1 MGAFLHQLAQA
12 IWRQHGTALR
22 EVAVVLPSQRAGLY
36 LHKWLAQV
44 AGKPLWSPQMFTMG
58 SFMETLSGLRPLA
71 TEELLFEG
79 YEAFRKAEGAHAQ
92 GIGDFMQWGSTT
104 LADISE
110 ADAYGVDLDSYY
122 RDLRSWEELDIT
134 FNHDP
139 LSRGQER
146 MVRYWAMV
154 GRMHRLLNEQLMA
167 MGAGTTGLIERT
179 AAQRLAEQGHRWEAV
194 WFAGLNALTRSQHNV
209 LSQFKLQGK
218 AHFAW
223 DADRYYLERNEQEAG
238 QHLRKAMAAF
248 GPGTVPVADSLA
260 GAGKRLQAV
269 RAPNDVAQ
277 AWVAAELLKNT
288 PATERARTAV
298 VLADESLLVL
308 LLEALPPDIGPLNIT
323 MGLAVAQLPV
333 GSYLDALHRLY
344 TGMRAGHGFFLG
356 DIERFL
362 GHPFLAARNG
372 PGAVAAALKAVH
384 AEGRAYHGAGALQ
397 AIMAG
402 AQLPAAAVSVFAELH
417 DVRGQLPQITAKA
430 LAWAKENMAGDPF
443 VTEQIYQAS
452 LVVRRVHLLL
462 GRYGHQLDI
471 QAYATLFQRLLRAA
485 RIGFYGE
492 PLAGVQVMGM
502 LEARALD
509 FERLVLVGV
518 QEGTLPANTSE
529 RSFIPFELRRHHGMM
544 LRDANDAVQAY
555 NFMRMLQRAEDATLT
570 WAEGEE
576 AQGPSRFILQLQHEL
591 FRGHG
596 RELPVLDAR
605 VPLPPTVEKRIV
617 SVRKDAAVL
626 QALRKRLGRGLTPS
640 ALGEWLSCPL
650 SFHFKQVMGLS
661 EIESFSSRI
670 APNILGAALHNA
682 VESLYGPYLGR
693 PLQPADLA
701 PGLESIGAQLRNE
714 LLKHVSA
721 EQLGTGEPMLQ
732 YHMATRAAQRF
743 VRAELHSLE
752 DGQVLTVLEQE
763 SDLAM
768 ELAPASAEI
777 GTPVVIKGR
786 LDRVDRA
793 DGVLR
798 ILDMKTGKVNL
809 PSLHLK
815 ELDLQELKRGDKRYA
830 AQLLVYAWL
839 YLNQHPEVQEVQAGL
854 LPLQHAESNKP
865 VMLSIGKN
873 RSITRGQ
880 LPGITEL
887 LCTVV
892 REMMDPQVPVEHDPE
907 SKFCVFCLA

>member
-1 MGAFLHQLAQA
+1 MSAFLHQLAQA
-12 IWRQHGTALR
+12 LWQQHGTALR

-44 AGKPLWSPQMFTMG
+44 AGKPLWSPQVFTMG
-58 SFMETLSGLRPLA
+58 SFMEELSGLRALA

-79 YEAFRKAEGAHAQ
+79 YEAYRKAEGTGAQ
-92 GIGDFMQWGSTT
+92 GIGDFMQWGGTT

-110 ADAYGVDLDSYY
+110 ADAYAVDLDSYY

-134 FNHDP
+134 FNHVP

-154 GRMHRLLNEQLMA
+154 GRMHRALNGQLLA

-179 AAQRLAEQGHRWEAV
+179 AAQRAGEHGSRWQAV
-194 WFAGLNALTRSQHNV
+194 WFAGLNALTRSQHAM
-209 LSQFKLQGK
+209 LSHFTQQGK

-223 DADRYYLERNEQEAG
+223 DADRYYLERPEQEAG
-238 QHLRKAMAAF
+238 QHLRKAMAGF
-248 GPGTVPVADSLA
+248 GQGAVPAADNLARAGT
-260 GAGKRLQAV
+260 RIQAV
-269 RAPNDVAQ
+269 RAPNEVAQ

-288 PATERARTAV
+288 PAGERARTAV
-298 VLADESLLVL
+298 VLADESLLVP

-333 GSYLDALHRLY
+333 GSFLDALHRLY
-344 TGMRAGHGFFLG
+344 TGMRPGQGFFIADL
-356 DIERFL
+356 ERFL
-362 GHPFLAARNG
+362 GHPFLASRGG
-372 PGAVAAALKAVH
+372 PGAVAKALRAVH
-384 AEGRAYHGAGALQ
+384 DNRKAHHKADELQ
-397 AIMAG
+397 AIMAE
-402 AQLPAAAVSVFAELH
+402 AQLPTPASAVFADLG
-417 DVRGQLPQITAKA
+417 DVRAQMPQITAQA

-443 VTEQIYQAS
+443 ATEQIYQAA

-462 GRYGHQLDI
+462 GRYEHQLDI

-492 PLAGVQVMGM
+492 PLAGIQVMGM

-509 FERLVLVGV
+509 FGRLVLAGV

-555 NFMRMLQRAEDATLT
+555 NFMRMLQRAEDVTLT

-591 FRGHG
+591 FRANG
-596 RELPVLDAR
+596 RELPVRDAL
-605 VPLPPTVEKRIV
+605 VPLPPTAGKRIV
-617 SVRKDAAVL
+617 SVRKDEAML
-626 QALRKRLGRGLTPS
+626 HALRQRLEKGLSPS

-650 SFHFKQVMGLS
+650 SFHFKQVMRLTETG
-661 EIESFSSRI
+661 SFSPRI
-670 APNILGAALHNA
+670 APNVLGAALHNT
-682 VESLYGPYLGR
+682 VEALYGPFLGK
-693 PLQPADLA
+693 PLQMADLA
-701 PGLESIGAQLRNE
+701 QGLEKIGEQLRTE
-714 LLKHVSA
+714 LLAHVPA
-721 EQLGTGEPMLQ
+721 EQLDTGEPMLQ
-732 YHMATRAAQRF
+732 YHMAMRAAQRF
-743 VRAELHSLE
+743 VRAELESLGQ
-752 DGQVLTVLEQE
+752 GQVLTMLGQE
-763 SDLAM
+763 TEMAM
-768 ELAPASAEI
+768 ELLPASAEI
-777 GTPVVIKGR
+777 GSPVWIRGR

-798 ILDMKTGKVNL
+798 ILDMKTGKVEPRKL
-809 PSLHLK
+809 ELAT
-815 ELDLQELKRGDKRYA
+815 LDLEDLRGGDRRYA

-839 YLNQHPEVQEVQAGL
+839 YLNKHPGVQEVQAGL
-854 LPLQHAESNKP
+854 LPLQRAESNKP
-865 VMLSIGKN
+865 LMLSIGKDQT
-873 RSITRGQ
+873 ITRES
-880 LPGITEL
+880 LPGITGL
-887 LCTVV
+887 LCAVV

-907 SKFCVFCLA
+907 SRNCVFCLA